1 MCCLPVCVYVAAQAK
16 VIIQAA
22 YGSQRHLGVYTE
34 LGLQRDQIYIL
45 SRKTSKKVPTSY
57 QVGLPLCPCRAM
69 STSSNDILAVFATHC
84 SNVFCGV
91 CFVSLSDD
99 TWVPGACE

>member
-1 MCCLPVCVYVAAQAK
+1 MRVRSTAAQAK

-45 SRKTSKKVPTSY
+45 SRKTSKKVSTNC
-57 QVGLPLCPCRAM
+57 QVGGLSLCL
-69 STSSNDILAVFATHC
+69 SNLLNQYLDIY
-84 SNVFCGV
+84 CGV
-91 CFVSLSDD
+91 CFLSDD
-99 TWVPGACE
+99 TWLSGACE

>member
-1 MCCLPVCVYVAAQAK
+1 MCENIIVCVACVCVYVAAQAK

-57 QVGLPLCPCRAM
+57 QVGLPLCPSRVM
-69 STSSNDILAVFATHC
+69 STSSIDILALLDIHC
-84 SNVFCGV
+84 SNIFCGV
-91 CFVSLSDD
+91 RFFYFSFR
-99 TWVPGACE
+99 